1 MIQYIVCLCSSC
13 GLAEELAQG
22 TEGQQKANLPKSSC
36 GSVSI
41 FTFFF
46 FYSQVLTLFPHISS
60 IILTTIIHC
69 WQCEER
75 MVSMNFISICGS
87 VTLVMHSDVP
97 AVRTRGCQLSNQ
109 EKRSCWTRRRWRML
123 ETLHFTHPT
132 AHASKP
138 HIPFF
143 SFHPWRHDC
152 LCKNTEMKAAFSVY
166 MRWGVCAC
174 FCLLSEMAS
183 VWWVQC
189 LKSQHTSFCF
199 RSDASHVRH

>member
-1 MIQYIVCLCSSC
+1 
-13 GLAEELAQG
+13 
-22 TEGQQKANLPKSSC
+22 
-36 GSVSI
+36 
-41 FTFFF
+41 
-46 FYSQVLTLFPHISS
+46 
-60 IILTTIIHC
+60 
-69 WQCEER
+69 

-97 AVRTRGCQLSNQ
+97 AVRTRGCQHSNQ

-174 FCLLSEMAS
+174 FVCSVRWPLFDGFS
-183 VWWVQC
+183 VWNHNTHHFVSAVMQVMFAINLRVWQC
-189 LKSQHTSFCF
+189 GFGNEQEWDLNEVKKHALIVTAVFSCCC
-199 RSDASHVRH
+199 